1 MRMLIFSVLCLFM
14 TACVSN
20 PRIESLNP
28 SELEALD
35 RLQILEGEIA
45 QPYSVIAKVK
55 GVSCHATADQS
66 RNGSTDDAME
76 GIRLK
81 AAQKHADA
89 VINIVCEPYHM
100 TDWMNDCWSSI
111 VCEGT
116 AIKFE

>member
-1 MRMLIFSVLCLFM
+1 MLIFSVCCIFI

-28 SELEALD
+28 SELEALG
-35 RLQILEGEIA
+35 RLQLLEGEIT
-45 QPYSVIAKVK
+45 QPYTVISKVK
-55 GVSCHATADQS
+55 GISCHETADQS

-89 VINIVCEPYHM
+89 VINIVCEPYHA
-100 TDWMNDCWSSI
+100 TDWMNACWSSI

-116 AIKFE
+116 AIRFD